1 MGYGVMAYRVDID
14 KLSALCG
21 SGDNQMRR
29 VICGRFR
36 TDIAR
41 LNDDLDCSNDRGAPS
56 VFTAIE
62 HLVMGGDKTLP
73 GHLYGYGFKYMV
85 EFSGRFLNNEHFYPC
100 PSSYLDSTVDPALK
114 ATGAGITMSDLI
126 FRGAP
131 VDFPSPDDFP
141 AIGYWTA
148 DEVAAAAEPLR
159 AGTTDE
165 VRAIAAW
172 TADAAAERKGIVGF
186 YH

>member
-14 KLSALCG
+14 RLAALCG
-21 SGDNQMRR
+21 SGDNQARR
-29 VICGRFR
+29 AICGRFR

-41 LNDDLDCSNDRGAPS
+41 LNDDLDCSNDRGEPS

-85 EFSGRFLNNEHFYPC
+85 EFSGRFLDNSLFYPC

-114 ATGAGITMSDLI
+114 ATGATITMSDLI

-131 VDFPSPDDFP
+131 VSFPSPDDFP
-141 AIGYWTA
+141 SIGYWTA
-148 DEVAAAAEPLR
+148 AAVAAAAEPLK
-159 AGTTDE
+159 AATTDE
-165 VRAIAAW
+165 ARAVAAW
-172 TADAAAERKGIVGF
+172 TATAAAEQKGIVGF